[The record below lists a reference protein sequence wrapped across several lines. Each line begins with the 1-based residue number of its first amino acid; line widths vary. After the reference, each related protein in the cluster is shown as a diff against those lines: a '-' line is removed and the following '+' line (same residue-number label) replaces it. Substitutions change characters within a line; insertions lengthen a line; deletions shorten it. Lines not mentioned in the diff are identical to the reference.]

1 MYRLQ
6 TYTNNNKNL
15 SGYIGPFLEK
25 MGAWLK
31 NISRK
36 TMVRGIRTTTKPKT
50 FLFCNQHLCA
60 IMIDLPI
67 TNIS

>member
-1 MYRLQ
+1 MYRHIQILIIKTQ
-6 TYTNNNKNL
+6 II

-36 TMVRGIRTTTKPKT
+36 TMVRGISTTTKPKS
-50 FLFCNQHLCA
+50 FLEL
-60 IMIDLPI
+60 
-67 TNIS
+67 